1 MQKGLWVLAILSVFL
16 NLFFIRQNYER
27 ARVVA
32 VPDGDSLQ
40 LADGRRVRLL
50 GIDAPER
57 GRCLA
62 GEARDELRRLVLG
75 KHVRLKDIVTDDYG
89 RVLAIVIVEDFP
101 TWISYLAMHFHWSD
115 WFIGRIG
122 RIQYS
127 DPLVNRGMLA
137 AGLARDTFSAEKDYA
152 PTLKQA
158 YDTAKSQKLGI
169 FSSVCRTLATGECTI
184 KGNVRDGKKTYHL
197 PAQAGL
203 PVCDNYTQVIVDEAF
218 GDHWFCNEVDA
229 QAAGF
234 VRASGCRQN

>member
-1 MQKGLWVLAILSVFL
+1 MATKRILQTPITLWILLVVSIAI
-16 NLFFIRQNYER
+16 NCIFFWQNYNR
-27 ARVVA
+27 TRVVA
-32 VPDGDSLQ
+32 VPDGDSIQ
-40 LADGRRVRLL
+40 LSDGRRVRLL

-62 GEARDELRRLVLG
+62 EEAREELRRRALG
-75 KHVRLKDIVTDDYG
+75 KHVRLKDIVIDDYG

-101 TWISYLAMHFHWSD
+101 TWVSYMRS
-115 WFIGRIG
+115 RILG
-122 RIQYS
+122 LPLNP

-158 YDTAKSQKLGI
+158 YDEAKSQKRGI
-169 FSSVCRTLATGECTI
+169 FSSLCRTESSGDCTI

-197 PAQAGL
+197 PA
-203 PVCDNYTQVIVDEAF
+203 CDNYAQVIVDEAF
-218 GDHWFCNEVDA
+218 GDHWFCTEQEA

-234 VRASGCRQN
+234 VRASGCR

>member
-1 MQKGLWVLAILSVFL
+1 MG
-16 NLFFIRQNYER
+16 QNYNR
-27 ARVVA
+27 TRVVS

-62 GEARDELRRLVLG
+62 SAARDELRRLALG

-89 RVLAIVIVEDFP
+89 RVLSIVIVEDFP
-101 TWISYLAMHFHWSD
+101 TWIGYLRS
-115 WFIGRIG
+115 RIMG
-122 RIQYS
+122 DPVNT

-152 PTLKQA
+152 STLKQA
-158 YDTAKSQKLGI
+158 YDQAKFKKLGI
-169 FSSVCRTLATGECTI
+169 FSSTCRTQPAGECTI
-184 KGNVRDGKKTYHL
+184 KGNVRDGKKTYHVL
-197 PAQAGL
+197 A
-203 PVCDNYTQVIVDEAF
+203 CDNYSQVIVDEAF
-218 GDHWFCNEVDA
+218 GDSWFCDESDA

-234 VRASGCRQN
+234 VKAGGCRK